1 MMGLAIVRFILNIIF
16 YGLLRLRVVGAENI
30 PAEGAVIMASNHKS
44 YWDPPL
50 VGLACRHR
58 LVHFMAKAELFTNP
72 VFGSAIR
79 RCGAFPVHRGRV
91 DRQSIKTALSLLR
104 KGEVL
109 GIFPEGTRIRRE
121 GLGRFHS
128 GVASMA
134 FLTGTPILPVAVL
147 HSMELPVTLKR
158 PVVLIGKPIE
168 VKKQKPTD
176 EAAEELS
183 ALVKSRMEEL
193 MAAYRNGTLK

>member
-1 MMGLAIVRFILNIIF
+1 MMGMAIVRFILNIIF

-58 LVHFMAKAELFTNP
+58 LVHFMAKSELFRNP
-72 VFGSAIR
+72 VFGGAIR
-79 RCGAFPVHRGRV
+79 WCGAFPVHRGRV
-91 DRQSIKTALSLLR
+91 DRQSIKTALTLLR
-104 KGEVL
+104 QGEVL

-121 GLGRFHS
+121 GLGKFHP
-128 GVASMA
+128 GVASLA

-147 HSMELPVTLKR
+147 HSRELPFTLKR
-158 PVVLIGKPIE
+158 PVVLIGEPIAVE
-168 VKKQKPTD
+168 KQKPSD
-176 EAAEELS
+176 EEAAELT
-183 ALVKSRMEEL
+183 ALVKSRMEAL
-193 MAAYRNGTLK
+193 IADYQGKAL